1 MKLKPNEIHIPLSSI
16 QFKIHHDD
24 INLKYDNYINTE
36 DDNNN
41 NNRYMDDNEKIK
53 LSGDESILKSK
64 NNNNNN
70 NNDDES
76 DNKINNYN
84 AVGNPFF
91 FNIKNFYKS
100 PRFLSAG
107 AVLLYGSVSL
117 CQTIFNKKVMTT
129 YDFNASNFLL
139 FNQMVVTIVILH
151 ILKHFNILKINTNFE
166 KETIKKLMPL
176 SFCYIINVLLGLDS
190 LKQLNIPMYSALK
203 RLVAVV
209 ILIMEYF
216 ILKKVSPP
224 KIIASVVVMVIGAVV
239 AGITDLSFNSLGYT
253 LVLLSCVFQASYL
266 IYVKKVANNMSTYD
280 MLYYNSVLSL
290 PITIFLMIVNQEVEY
305 FQTFEHLYDRSFQV
319 YFILSIFLGFFLNF
333 CIFFCTSVNSPLTT
347 SVTGQVKNI
356 ASTIIGA
363 MVFNDVII
371 HPINILGLIIN
382 IIGSIWYSFL
392 KLTSK

>member
-1 MKLKPNEIHIPLSSI
+1 MKLKPNDIYIPLNSI

-24 INLKYDNYINTE
+24 INLKYDTE
-36 DDNNN
+36 ENNNN
-41 NNRYMDDNEKIK
+41 NNRYINDNEKKEI
-53 LSGDESILKSK
+53 SGDESIFESINN

-70 NNDDES
+70 NNDN
-76 DNKINNYN
+76 DNKINNFN
-84 AVGNPFF
+84 RGSNSFS
-91 FNIKNFYKS
+91 FNIINFYKS
-100 PRFLSAG
+100 PRFLSGG

-209 ILIMEYF
+209 ILVMEYF

-239 AGITDLSFNSLGYT
+239 AGITDLSFNSLGYS
-253 LVLLSCVFQASYL
+253 LVLLSCIFQASYL
-266 IYVKKVANNMSTYD
+266 IYVKKVASNMSTYD

-290 PITIFLMIVNQEVEY
+290 PITIFLMVVNQEIEY
-305 FQTFEHLYDRSFQV
+305 FQTFEHLYNRSFQV

-363 MVFNDVII
+363 IVFNDIII

>member
-1 MKLKPNEIHIPLSSI
+1 MKLKPNDIYIPLNSI
-16 QFKIHHDD
+16 QFKIHHNDSN
-24 INLKYDNYINTE
+24 IKYDTE
-36 DDNNN
+36 ED
-41 NNRYMDDNEKIK
+41 
-53 LSGDESILKSK
+53 

-70 NNDDES
+70 NNNNMYIDDNEKMKTS
-76 DNKINNYN
+76 EDDNNNKNQQNDNIINNFN
-84 AVGNPFF
+84 RGSNSFL
-91 FNIKNFYKS
+91 FNIINFYKS
-100 PRFLSAG
+100 PRFLSGG

-129 YDFNASNFLL
+129 YDFSASNFLL

-209 ILIMEYF
+209 ILVMEYF

-239 AGITDLSFNSLGYT
+239 AGITDLSFNSLGYS
-253 LVLLSCVFQASYL
+253 LVLLSCIFQASYL
-266 IYVKKVANNMSTYD
+266 IYVKKVASNMSTYD

-290 PITIFLMIVNQEVEY
+290 PITIFLMIVNQEIEY
-305 FQTFEHLYDRSFQV
+305 FQTFEHLYDSSFQA

-363 MVFNDVII
+363 MVFNDIII

>member
-1 MKLKPNEIHIPLSSI
+1 MKLKPNDIYIPLSSI
-16 QFKIHHDD
+16 QFKNHSESDD
-24 INLKYDNYINTE
+24 KEYSNTNNLYI
-36 DDNNN
+36 
-41 NNRYMDDNEKIK
+41 DDNENNNLKI
-53 LSGDESILKSK
+53 SGDESTF
-64 NNNNNN
+64 NP
-70 NNDDES
+70 
-76 DNKINNYN
+76 NKVNRENGVNLSLID
-84 AVGNPFF
+84 F
-91 FNIKNFYKS
+91 IKNIYKT

-107 AVLLYGSVSL
+107 AVLLYGTVSL

-151 ILKHFNILKINTNFE
+151 ILKYFNILKINTNFE

-209 ILIMEYF
+209 ILVMEYF

-224 KIIASVVVMVIGAVV
+224 KIIASVFVMVIGAVV
-239 AGITDLSFNSLGYT
+239 AGITDLTFNSLGYS

-347 SVTGQVKNI
+347 SVTGQIKNI

-363 MVFNDVII
+363 IIFNDVII
-371 HPINILGLIIN
+371 HPINIIGLIIN
-382 IIGSIWYSFL
+382 VIGSIWYSFL